1 MIYIL
6 PDTSNTFIRRL
17 NDKRQL
23 ENGFFL
29 FKLTNEFTKE
39 VIYFALTDTSDVE
52 CAYNTFTLVE
62 SPAGSPVGGID
73 IPLALIGGQ
82 YEYEIYETPILTN
95 NIEEAVGGPIERDML
110 IVKINRSVNTSINQN
125 IYY

>member
-6 PDTSNTFIRRL
+6 PNDTNTFIRRL

-23 ENGFFL
+23 ANGFFL
-29 FKLTNEFTKE
+29 WKLTNEFSKE
-39 VIYFALTDTSDVE
+39 VVYFALTDTSDVE

-73 IPLALIGGQ
+73 EPLLLKGGQ
-82 YEYEIYETPILTN
+82 YEYEIYETNTLTN
-95 NIEEAVGGPIERDML
+95 NIEEVVGGVIERDML
-110 IVKINRSVNTSINQN
+110 IVKIDRTVNTSINKN
-125 IYY
+125 IYF